1 MMGKTHRAGGCL
13 AMLLAYNAMRSK
25 GWLVDDIHP
34 VVQLAIMYPIASWG
48 SIFPDVDQTVQ
59 AIPEKT
65 PFMLLF
71 NKVLHLGKVRH
82 RSWQTHS
89 LVLTA
94 FFLAL
99 LYGGLYLITQ
109 YGLFGLTDV
118 SLTLIKL
125 QIMGLGVGIGSHLFL
140 DACTYEGVRFFRK
153 TWIRLVPHTDVFKT
167 GTLYETI
174 VRVGLYLAIV
184 GVIGYNVYA
193 YFI

>member
-13 AMLLAYNAMRSK
+13 AMLLAYQAMQSK

-48 SIFPDVDQTVQ
+48 SVFPDVDQTTQ
-59 AIPEKT
+59 SIPEKT

-71 NKVLHLGKVRH
+71 NKLLHLGKVRH

-89 LVLTA
+89 LILTA
-94 FFLAL
+94 LFLGL
-99 LYGGLYLITQ
+99 LYGGLYLTTL
-109 YGLFGLTDV
+109 YGLFGLTEA
-118 SLTLIKL
+118 SLTLIRL
-125 QIMGLGVGIGSHLFL
+125 QIMGFAVGIGSHLFL
-140 DACTYEGVRFFRK
+140 DMCTYEGVRFFRK
-153 TWIRLVPHTDVFKT
+153 KWIRLVPHTDAFKT

-184 GVIGYNVYA
+184 GVIGYNIYV